1 MIEDDYPKGPGFVK
15 GCAASRDGAIAAAPA
30 KATQEAV
37 LLKLV
42 TAAGPNGITYQEAA
56 GVVGEDIRPDV
67 IRARLSCMKNAG
79 KVVKL
84 PYRRM
89 GGCKVSISPYALPQ
103 YAPPV
108 DEPQGG
114 LALG

>member
-1 MIEDDYPKGPGFVK
+1 MEDDYPKGPGFVK

-42 TAAGPNGITYQEAA
+42 TAAGPDGITYQEAA
-56 GVVGEDIRPDV
+56 GVVDEDIRPDV

-84 PYRRM
+84 PVRRM
-89 GGCKVSISPYALPQ
+89 GGYKVSVSAYALPQ
-103 YAPPV
+103 YAPAV
-108 DEPQGG
+108 DDPQSG
-114 LALG
+114 LAVG

>member
-1 MIEDDYPKGPGFVK
+1 MTDDDYPAGPGFVK

-42 TAAGPNGITYQEAA
+42 EAAGPDGITYQEAA
-56 GVVGEDIRPDV
+56 NAVGDDIRPDV
-67 IRARLSCMKNAG
+67 VRARLSCMKKAL

-84 PYRRM
+84 PVRRM
-89 GGCKVSISPYALPQ
+89 GGYKVSVSAYALPQ
-103 YAPPV
+103 FAPPV
-108 DEPQGG
+108 DDPQGG

>member
-1 MIEDDYPKGPGFVK
+1 MENDDYPKGPGFVK

-37 LLKLV
+37 LLTLV
-42 TAAGPNGITYQEAA
+42 AKGAAGGVTWWEAA
-56 GVVGEDIRPDV
+56 DAVGDAIRPDV
-67 IRARLSCMKNAG
+67 VRARLSCMKKAG

-84 PYRRM
+84 PVRRM
-89 GGCKVSISPYALPQ
+89 GGYRVSVSAYALPQ

-108 DEPQGG
+108 DDPQSG
-114 LALG
+114 LAFG

>member
-1 MIEDDYPKGPGFVK
+1 MEDDYPKGPGFVK

-37 LLKLV
+37 LLRLV
-42 TAAGPNGITYQEAA
+42 SAAGANGLTYQEAA
-56 GVVGEDIRPDV
+56 DAVGDEIRPDV
-67 IRARLSCMKNAG
+67 VRARLSCMKKAR

-84 PYRRM
+84 PVRRM
-89 GGCKVSISPYALPQ
+89 GGYRVSVSAYALPQ

-108 DEPQGG
+108 DDAQSG
-114 LALG
+114 LAFG